1 MNGNGMFPD
10 PHPGG
15 LELLDN
21 LGGMRHAELGY
32 IQASRR
38 APVHNPQTVVCVGQF
53 HPRGKVRE
61 NHGCPEQHFTAGRD
75 APRVAQEARSEHDIA
90 VLVFQYPEHVDDVG
104 YLVLSVGVERDNGTG
119 ALAQCMGNA
128 GLQGSTLADV
138 DQVREAE
145 GCGQTEPSFV
155 NLVRTYSGDQ
165 SPVQMLDELLR
176 VGAVIETEPQRY
188 KPLRRDFEADR
199 LSPKLIE
206 RFGDISFNLLTTLSF
221 NVQKEK
227 IGEGIFDRRVLSN
240 QKLNANELEL
250 FESYLKS
257 RGQQF
262 LEEVDNWL
270 TGTVVHKAEGA
281 TEVYDSGLAMIHYT
295 TLEPELKQTLHE
307 LLVELGLDEA
317 TNGKGKNILK
327 E

>member
-1 MNGNGMFPD
+1 MNQSVK
-10 PHPGG
+10 
-15 LELLDN
+15 EN
-21 LGGMRHAELGY
+21 LGRALRLMLKPVAKLLIDQGISHQEFSEAAKEAFVEMAIRDQVATGKINRSRIAIVTGLTRKEVAAVLARSMAEE
-32 IQASRR
+32 S
-38 APVHNPQTVVCVGQF
+38 
-53 HPRGKVRE
+53 HPRTFSRPGRVL
-61 NHGCPEQHFTAGRD
+61 HGWHNDPD
-75 APRVAQEARSEHDIA
+75 
-90 VLVFQYPEHVDDVG
+90 Y
-104 YLVLSVGVERDNGTG
+104 TG
-119 ALAQCMGNA
+119 PYGMPLEIPY
-128 GLQGSTLADV
+128 
-138 DQVREAE
+138 EAE

-307 LLVELGLDEA
+307 LLIELGLDEA